1 MHISHGWSMAMLTI
15 KDACDMSAQ
24 ATICA
29 CKQLRMLVLRP
40 LLDKYSMGLSES
52 SLSQTF
58 MASLPELRVLQF
70 QTAR

>member
-15 KDACDMSAQ
+15 KDAFDMSAQ
-24 ATICA
+24 AAICA
-29 CKQLRMLVLRP
+29 CSQLRILILRP
-40 LLDKYSMGLSES
+40 FPDTTTLPSEK

-58 MASLPELRVLQF
+58 MASLPELRVLHF